1 MTGNQGGKPSG
12 IPKEQWLAHFYK
24 PREGSLLFGNLL
36 KENIF
41 TAQVQPTRGSRYTV
55 VQPYRLV
62 SFSLG
67 SEKVCLAELTSFF
80 HAAFDH
86 RKMGGFQNVLCKKS
100 TPYIRGLL
108 TAEADTLVIF
118 FPQLQRMS
126 ISGVPNMSK
135 LTNQV
140 QGKFGSGMIGGGEWG
155 FKEEGNR
162 SNSFAYPPVNI
173 PIQLVDAQTH
183 HAEDDHKM
191 NVDVDHILPPSL
203 IKDMILGGL
212 RYPIVFRGLIFDWEM
227 LDWSPQAWVEHL
239 GDMKLPFRRGQKKV
253 TESPQW
259 ERGCSTEQLTMA
271 EFFQEDTSDS
281 WLYFDYK
288 YMHEWFQDHPNI
300 LQAVTWANLGFP
312 ERTGSESTMWIGSSG
327 AHTPCHI
334 DTYGCNIVAQ
344 VMGRKQWILF
354 PPSAPAMLPTRVPY
368 EESSIYSNRNFY
380 SPGPDMAEVEKRG
393 EGSAQFLD
401 DSHLIGQ
408 LFKLRAGQSAVS
420 HQNNL
425 SAHIGPRIQTVTCSY
440 LLDEACLEASFK
452 PWTISLIQVGPRSVR
467 SVDAMLQTSQMGA
480 ELVSQNSLFSFM
492 FVTTSHEG
500 SAQFLDD
507 SHLIGQ
513 LFKLRAGQSAV
524 SHQNNLSAHIGPRIQ
539 TVTCSYLLDE
549 ACLEASFKPWTIS
562 LIQVGPRSVRSVDA
576 MLQTSQMG
584 AELHRSTSFRFFPVA
599 SKDIRVRSCSSL
611 DTSANIYVNI
621 SPNIHGQTAAE
632 SHVCFDF

>member
-1 MTGNQGGKPSG
+1 MTGNQEGKPSG

-55 VQPYRLV
+55 VQPTRLV

-86 RKMGGFQNVLCKKS
+86 RKMGC
-100 TPYIRGLL
+100 TEYIQ
-108 TAEADTLVIF
+108 THE
-118 FPQLQRMS
+118 P
-126 ISGVPNMSK
+126 
-135 LTNQV
+135 
-140 QGKFGSGMIGGGEWG
+140 GSGEIWVRDDWGGEWG

-183 HAEDDHKM
+183 HAE
-191 NVDVDHILPPSL
+191 DHILPPSL

-425 SAHIGPRIQTVTCSY
+425 SAHIGPC
-440 LLDEACLEASFK
+440 
-452 PWTISLIQVGPRSVR
+452 
-467 SVDAMLQTSQMGA
+467 
-480 ELVSQNSLFSFM
+480 
-492 FVTTSHEG
+492 
-500 SAQFLDD
+500 
-507 SHLIGQ
+507 
-513 LFKLRAGQSAV
+513 
-524 SHQNNLSAHIGPRIQ
+524 IQ